1 MQMTQ
6 EGSSMQRRQE
16 SIIYQLAASDGPLT
30 AEELAKRLLVST
42 RTIKYEMIEVKTKL
56 FEVGAELIAKRN
68 EGYSIRIT
76 DQNLF
81 NQYLEP
87 IGIQSTLANNFGS
100 DDHARFLYIAR
111 KLVSSS
117 RFVKLEDIAD
127 ELYLSRSAIREDV
140 NHVMDFLRS
149 YHLEVESKPGLGVR
163 AFGTEYHMRMAMT
176 ELYAVHFHKVLLDN
190 AGMEYTKWMECGYE
204 ERQDIR
210 HVFLKELR
218 ETDVKI
224 SDINTQR
231 LSIYFIIVRNRCNAG
246 YRLRLPDH
254 WKKKVGTSKEFYAA
268 NAIYENLKSQFLGYD
283 LPEEE
288 TIFLAVYLM
297 SGRDMWNVTQ
307 PEQEYAPFYREACE
321 IQAGLCDYMKELCKL
336 DLSIFSWAQRELCN
350 CLISLLINIYF
361 GLDGMDRVW
370 YDYENQAFKSPV
382 AVSLASVASGYL
394 QERLNISLSTLLLSQ
409 LSTFIFKAIS
419 MTEYDIR
426 RQNLLLVNSNGLGLN
441 KITKNRI
448 LKRYE
453 PLVASF
459 TFVELYEIRGLD
471 QNKYDAV
478 LMDSGEMA
486 YNYSLPCCVIH
497 ILNCEKEMDILFN
510 RCLIKAYQKEDLILP
525 ASRIEINRG
534 YLYTDELQFL
544 QFLAFRH
551 GKTSKD
557 REQIKNYLQ
566 TTCFHHTGFLP
577 AKLVV
582 LYLPFH
588 FCNEECMELYCL
600 DTPGTWKEREIEFL
614 LFFSVDWKNDWKKVK
629 AMENCIR
636 QLSFDYTNTESFSR
650 KGRPVLLDMI
660 ERCIK
665 YE

>member
-1 MQMTQ
+1 
-6 EGSSMQRRQE
+6 MQRRQE
-16 SIIYQLAASDGPLT
+16 SIIYQLSVSDMPLT
-30 AEELAKRLLVST
+30 AEELAKRLSVSI
-42 RTIKYEMIEVKTKL
+42 RTIKYEMIEVKAKL
-56 FEVGAELIAKRN
+56 PEVGAELTAKRN
-68 EGYSIRIT
+68 EGYSIRVKNQ
-76 DQNLF
+76 DLF
-81 NQYLEP
+81 NRYLEP
-87 IGIQSTLANNFGS
+87 ISFQSTLANNFGS

-127 ELYLSRSAIREDV
+127 ELYLSRSAIREAV
-140 NHVMDFLRS
+140 NGVMDFLRS

-176 ELYAVHFHKVLLDN
+176 ELFAAHFHKVLLDN
-190 AGMEYTKWMECGYE
+190 AGMEYAKWMECSYE

-224 SDINTQR
+224 SDINSQR

-254 WKKKVGTSKEFYAA
+254 WKEKIGTSKEFYAA
-268 NAIYENLKSQFLGYD
+268 GAIYEHLKSRFWGFD

-297 SGRDMWNVTQ
+297 SCRDLWNVDH
-307 PEQEYAPFYREACE
+307 PEQEYEAFYREACD
-321 IQAGLCDYMKELCKL
+321 IQAGLFNHIREICSL
-336 DLSIFSWAQRELCN
+336 DLSSFSWAQRELCN

-361 GLDGMDRVW
+361 GLDGMERVW

-382 AVSLASVASGYL
+382 AVSLASVAL
-394 QERLNISLSTLLLSQ
+394 EFLRERLQPSFSTLLFSRLA
-409 LSTFIFKAIS
+409 TFIFKLIS
-419 MTEYDIR
+419 MAEYDIR
-426 RQNLLLVNSNGLGLN
+426 RQKLLLVNFNGLGFN
-441 KITKNRI
+441 EIIKKRV

-459 TFVELYEIRGLD
+459 TAVELYEIRGMD
-471 QNKYDAV
+471 QSKYDAV
-478 LMDSGEMA
+478 LMDSEMA
-486 YNYSLPCCVIH
+486 YNYSLPCCVLH
-497 ILNCEKEMDILFN
+497 TLSGEKEMDTLFN
-510 RCLIKAYQKEDLILP
+510 KCLIKAYQKEELLLP
-525 ASRIEINRG
+525 AGQIEINRD
-534 YLYTDELQFL
+534 YRYTDELQFV

-551 GKTSKD
+551 GKTYKD
-557 REQIKNYLQ
+557 REQIQNYLQ
-566 TTCFHHTGFLP
+566 ATCFHYIGFLP
-577 AKLVV
+577 AKLMV

-600 DTPGTWKEREIEFL
+600 DAPGTWREREIEFL

-629 AMENCIR
+629 AMENCMR
-636 QLSFDYTNTESFSR
+636 QLFLDYANAKAFSQQ
-650 KGRPVLLDMI
+650 GRPILLDLI
-660 ERCIK
+660 EKCIK